1 MFLYNT
7 LGRKKQEFV
16 PINPPEVGVY
26 TCGPTVYNYAHIGNL
41 RTYIFEDTLRR
52 TLELLGYQVRHV
64 MNVTDVGH
72 LVSDADEG
80 EDKMEVGARREGKT
94 AHEIAGFYSSA
105 FFGDFSSLNCLCPGV
120 ICKATE
126 HIDEMIE
133 LIRRLENRGFAYRI
147 SDGIY
152 YDTSKF
158 KGYDALTGKSHMNG
172 LKTGARVG
180 INAEKKNPGD
190 FALWKFSPEGKKRQ
204 MEWPSPW
211 GKGFPGWH
219 IECSAMSMKYLGET
233 FDIHC
238 GGVDHVAVHHTN
250 EIAQAEGAT
259 GKPFVKF
266 WMHGEFLVMGDSAS
280 RMAKSSEEFLRL
292 KLLEDKGYS
301 PLDYRYFCLG
311 AHYRTQLEFSW
322 QTLDFARKSLS
333 TLRENVWKLM
343 EAGPK
348 AGPPAARGF
357 DSLPRKQSA
366 GLPLPDKSAD
376 GGLPDDIIGFRD
388 KFVDA
393 VSDDLNMPQALSV
406 LWEVVRNPSLDSEGK
421 QAFIKYSDR
430 VLGLDLLEP
439 RKEEK
444 LSEDLMKLVNERE
457 QARQDKDFKKAD
469 EIRKQLSERGI
480 ILEDTAQG
488 PRWKISDRHHK

>member
-7 LGRKKQEFV
+7 LGRRKQEFV
-16 PINPPEVGVY
+16 PINSLQVGIY

-52 TLELLGYQVRHV
+52 TLELGGYRVRHV

-94 AHEIAGFYSSA
+94 AREIAVFYASA

-126 HIDEMIE
+126 HIGEMIE
-133 LIRRLENRGFAYRI
+133 LVRRLEGSGFTYRI

-158 KGYDALTGKSHMNG
+158 KEYGALAGKSHMDG
-172 LKTGARVG
+172 LKTGARVVC
-180 INAEKKNPGD
+180 NAEKKNPGD
-190 FALWKFSPEGKKRQ
+190 FALWKFSPGDKKRQ
-204 MEWPSPW
+204 MEWSSPW

-238 GGVDHVAVHHTN
+238 GGVDHIAVHHTN

-266 WMHGEFLVMGDSAS
+266 WLHGEFLVMGDSAS
-280 RMAKSSEEFLRL
+280 RMAKSCEEFLRL
-292 KLLEDKGYS
+292 KLLEDKGYN

-311 AHYRTQLEFSW
+311 AHYRTQLQFSW
-322 QTLDFARKSLS
+322 QSLDFARKSLS

-343 EAGPK
+343 EAGGGGK
-348 AGPPAARGF
+348 
-357 DSLPRKQSA
+357 
-366 GLPLPDKSAD
+366 GLPVPDKSAD
-376 GGLPDDIIGFRD
+376 GGLPEGVTDFRD

-421 QAFIKYSDR
+421 LAFIKYSDR
-430 VLGLDLLEP
+430 VLGLDLLLP

-469 EIRKQLSERGI
+469 EIRKQLSEKGV

-488 PRWKISDRHHK
+488 SRWKIKN

>member
-16 PINPPEVGVY
+16 PINRLQVGIY
-26 TCGPTVYNYAHIGNL
+26 ICGPTVYNYAHIGNL

-94 AHEIAGFYSSA
+94 AHEIAGFYSNA

-266 WMHGEFLVMGDSAS
+266 WLHGEFLVMGDSAS

-322 QTLDFARKSLS
+322 QALDFAKKSLS

-343 EAGPK
+343 ETGSFRP
-348 AGPPAARGF
+348 
-357 DSLPRKQSA
+357 S
-366 GLPLPDKSAD
+366 
-376 GGLPDDIIGFRD
+376 GGACHAPGNTIPFQN

-406 LWEVVRNPSLDSEGK
+406 LWEVVRNPSLNEEEK
-421 QAFIKYSDR
+421 LAFIKYSDR

-444 LSEDLMKLVNERE
+444 LSEDLMKLVNARE

-469 EIRKQLSERGI
+469 EIRKQLSEKGV

-488 PRWKISDRHHK
+488 SRWKISDRHHK

>member
-7 LGRKKQEFV
+7 LGRRKQEFV
-16 PINPPEVGVY
+16 PINRLQAGIY

-52 TLELLGYQVRHV
+52 TLELLGYRVRHV

-80 EDKMEVGARREGKT
+80 EDKMEMGARREGKT
-94 AHEIAGFYSSA
+94 AREIAVFYASA
-105 FFGDFSSLNCLCPGV
+105 FFGDFSSLNCLCPGI

-126 HIDEMIE
+126 HIGEMIE
-133 LIRRLENRGFAYRI
+133 LVRRLEGSGFTYRI

-158 KGYDALTGKSHMNG
+158 KEYGALAGKSHMDG
-172 LKTGARVG
+172 LKTGVCVKV
-180 INAEKKNPGD
+180 NAEKRNPRD
-190 FALWKFSPEGKKRQ
+190 FALWKFSPEDKKRQ

-238 GGVDHVAVHHTN
+238 GGVDHIAVHHTN

-266 WMHGEFLVMGDSAS
+266 WLHGEFLVMGDSDS

-292 KLLEDKGYS
+292 KVLEDKGYN

-311 AHYRTQLEFSW
+311 AHYRTQLQFSW
-322 QTLDFARKSLS
+322 QALDSARKSLS

-343 EAGPK
+343 ET
-348 AGPPAARGF
+348 GPPA
-357 DSLPRKQSA
+357 
-366 GLPLPDKSAD
+366 
-376 GGLPDDIIGFRD
+376 GGLPDGVTGFRN
-388 KFVDA
+388 KFIDA

-406 LWEVVRNPSLDSEGK
+406 LWEVVRNPSLDRAEK
-421 QAFIKYSDR
+421 LAFIKYSDR
-430 VLGLDLLEP
+430 VLGLDLLLP

-457 QARQDKDFKKAD
+457 QARKNRDFKKAD
-469 EIRKQLSERGI
+469 ELRRQLSQKGVA
-480 ILEDTAQG
+480 LEDTAEG
-488 PRWKISDRHHK
+488 PRWKIK